1 MSDGGDGAPGR
12 VGSPSAEHRKR
23 ISETVKKRHA
33 EGAYDHV
40 DRSKSEETRRK
51 ISVTKRRNPFDP
63 KKENGL
69 KSDTKSGRNQIK
81 SEFNLRGILST
92 VCTAAM
98 KDSIQ
103 IGNQKSTV
111 IDRVQV
117 KTGP

>member
-1 MSDGGDGAPGR
+1 
-12 VGSPSAEHRKR
+12 
-23 ISETVKKRHA
+23 
-33 EGAYDHV
+33 
-40 DRSKSEETRRK
+40 
-51 ISVTKRRNPFDP
+51 
-63 KKENGL
+63 
-69 KSDTKSGRNQIK
+69 
-81 SEFNLRGILST
+81 LRGILST